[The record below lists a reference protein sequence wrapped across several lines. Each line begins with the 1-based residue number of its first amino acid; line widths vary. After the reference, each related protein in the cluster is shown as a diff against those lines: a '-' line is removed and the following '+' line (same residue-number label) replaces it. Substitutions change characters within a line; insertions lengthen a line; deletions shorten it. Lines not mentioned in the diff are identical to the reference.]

1 MSKDNRFSILTLNIL
16 VWHMYV
22 MFDVL
27 QVIHIAV
34 VCAGHSASRQV
45 VTLIKSILFHRR
57 NPLHFHFISDAIA
70 EKILT
75 VLFKTWEITAGKDI
89 LEKYIMYCKNLK
101 WCSRYMFRL
110 LREGKLGDWREHL
123 FCCFDFIPRKAEK
136 FLFINPW
143 WRSNI
148 IVILKHQRGLKLQ
161 LLIQT
166 GVHAENWLLIKYIA
180 EMKIIVVSSVCLLF
194 ILICIHCSGLTQC
207 PFSLQLTLVFT
218 AQKS

>member
-101 WCSRYMFRL
+101 WCSGYMFRL
-110 LREGKLGDWREHL
+110 LREGKLGE
-123 FCCFDFIPRKAEK
+123 
-136 FLFINPW
+136 N
-143 WRSNI
+143 
-148 IVILKHQRGLKLQ
+148 LKGALYFVV
-161 LLIQT
+161 LISFP
-166 GVHAENWLLIKYIA
+166 ER
-180 EMKIIVVSSVCLLF
+180 
-194 ILICIHCSGLTQC
+194 
-207 PFSLQLTLVFT
+207 
-218 AQKS
+218 QKSFYL

>member
-16 VWHMYV
+16 VWHMYM

-101 WCSRYMFRL
+101 WCSGYMFRL
-110 LREGKLGDWREHL
+110 LREGKLGD
-123 FCCFDFIPRKAEK
+123 
-136 FLFINPW
+136 N
-143 WRSNI
+143 
-148 IVILKHQRGLKLQ
+148 LKGALYFVV
-161 LLIQT
+161 LISFP
-166 GVHAENWLLIKYIA
+166 ER
-180 EMKIIVVSSVCLLF
+180 
-194 ILICIHCSGLTQC
+194 
-207 PFSLQLTLVFT
+207 
-218 AQKS
+218 QKSFCL

>member
-101 WCSRYMFRL
+101 WCSGYMFRL
-110 LREGKLGDWREHL
+110 LREGKLGD
-123 FCCFDFIPRKAEK
+123 
-136 FLFINPW
+136 N
-143 WRSNI
+143 
-148 IVILKHQRGLKLQ
+148 LKGALYFVV
-161 LLIQT
+161 LISFP
-166 GVHAENWLLIKYIA
+166 ER
-180 EMKIIVVSSVCLLF
+180 
-194 ILICIHCSGLTQC
+194 
-207 PFSLQLTLVFT
+207 
-218 AQKS
+218 QKSFYL

>member
-16 VWHMYV
+16 VWHVYV

-101 WCSRYMFRL
+101 WCSGYIFRL
-110 LREGKLGDWREHL
+110 LREGKLGD
-123 FCCFDFIPRKAEK
+123 
-136 FLFINPW
+136 N
-143 WRSNI
+143 
-148 IVILKHQRGLKLQ
+148 LKGALYFVV
-161 LLIQT
+161 LISFP
-166 GVHAENWLLIKYIA
+166 ER
-180 EMKIIVVSSVCLLF
+180 
-194 ILICIHCSGLTQC
+194 
-207 PFSLQLTLVFT
+207 
-218 AQKS
+218 QKSFCL

>member
-101 WCSRYMFRL
+101 WCSGYMFRL
-110 LREGKLGDWREHL
+110 LREWKLGD
-123 FCCFDFIPRKAEK
+123 
-136 FLFINPW
+136 N
-143 WRSNI
+143 
-148 IVILKHQRGLKLQ
+148 LKGALYFVV
-161 LLIQT
+161 LISFP
-166 GVHAENWLLIKYIA
+166 ER
-180 EMKIIVVSSVCLLF
+180 
-194 ILICIHCSGLTQC
+194 
-207 PFSLQLTLVFT
+207 
-218 AQKS
+218 QKSFCF

>member
-16 VWHMYV
+16 VWHMHV

-57 NPLHFHFISDAIA
+57 NPLHFHFISDGIA

-101 WCSRYMFRL
+101 WCSGYMFRL
-110 LREGKLGDWREHL
+110 LREGKLGDNLKGALYFVVLISFPERQKR
-123 FCCFDFIPRKAEK
+123 FC
-136 FLFINPW
+136 L
-143 WRSNI
+143 
-148 IVILKHQRGLKLQ
+148 
-161 LLIQT
+161 
-166 GVHAENWLLIKYIA
+166 
-180 EMKIIVVSSVCLLF
+180 
-194 ILICIHCSGLTQC
+194 
-207 PFSLQLTLVFT
+207 
-218 AQKS
+218 

>member
-34 VCAGHSASRQV
+34 VCAGHSASQQV

-101 WCSRYMFRL
+101 WCSGYMFRL
-110 LREGKLGDWREHL
+110 LREGKLGD
-123 FCCFDFIPRKAEK
+123 
-136 FLFINPW
+136 N
-143 WRSNI
+143 
-148 IVILKHQRGLKLQ
+148 LKGALYFVV
-161 LLIQT
+161 LISFP
-166 GVHAENWLLIKYIA
+166 ER
-180 EMKIIVVSSVCLLF
+180 
-194 ILICIHCSGLTQC
+194 
-207 PFSLQLTLVFT
+207 
-218 AQKS
+218 QKSFCL

>member
-101 WCSRYMFRL
+101 WCSGYMFRL
-110 LREGKLGDWREHL
+110 LREGKLGD
-123 FCCFDFIPRKAEK
+123 
-136 FLFINPW
+136 N
-143 WRSNI
+143 
-148 IVILKHQRGLKLQ
+148 LKGAPYFVV
-161 LLIQT
+161 LISFP
-166 GVHAENWLLIKYIA
+166 ER
-180 EMKIIVVSSVCLLF
+180 
-194 ILICIHCSGLTQC
+194 
-207 PFSLQLTLVFT
+207 
-218 AQKS
+218 QKSFCL

>member
-1 MSKDNRFSILTLNIL
+1 MSKGNRFSILTLNIL

-75 VLFKTWEITAGKDI
+75 ILFKTWEITAGKDI
-89 LEKYIMYCKNLK
+89 LEKYIMYCKSLK
-101 WCSRYMFRL
+101 WCS
-110 LREGKLGDWREHL
+110 
-123 FCCFDFIPRKAEK
+123 
-136 FLFINPW
+136 
-143 WRSNI
+143 
-148 IVILKHQRGLKLQ
+148 
-161 LLIQT
+161 
-166 GVHAENWLLIKYIA
+166 
-180 EMKIIVVSSVCLLF
+180 CLD
-194 ILICIHCSGLTQC
+194 C
-207 PFSLQLTLVFT
+207 
-218 AQKS
+218 

>member
-89 LEKYIMYCKNLK
+89 LEKYIMYCRSLK
-101 WCSRYMFRL
+101 WCSGYMFRL
-110 LREGKLGDWREHL
+110 LREGKLGDY
-123 FCCFDFIPRKAEK
+123 
-136 FLFINPW
+136 
-143 WRSNI
+143 
-148 IVILKHQRGLKLQ
+148 LKGTLC
-161 LLIQT
+161 LI
-166 GVHAENWLLIKYIA
+166 
-180 EMKIIVVSSVCLLF
+180 LLF
-194 ILICIHCSGLTQC
+194 
-207 PFSLQLTLVFT
+207 
-218 AQKS
+218 

>member
-16 VWHMYV
+16 VWHMHV

-57 NPLHFHFISDAIA
+57 NPLHFHFISDGIA

-101 WCSRYMFRL
+101 WCSGYMFRL
-110 LREGKLGDWREHL
+110 LREGKLGD
-123 FCCFDFIPRKAEK
+123 
-136 FLFINPW
+136 N
-143 WRSNI
+143 
-148 IVILKHQRGLKLQ
+148 LKGALYFVV
-161 LLIQT
+161 LISFP
-166 GVHAENWLLIKYIA
+166 ER
-180 EMKIIVVSSVCLLF
+180 
-194 ILICIHCSGLTQC
+194 
-207 PFSLQLTLVFT
+207 
-218 AQKS
+218 QKSFCL

>member
-34 VCAGHSASRQV
+34 VCAGHSTSRQV

-89 LEKYIMYCKNLK
+89 LEKYIK
-101 WCSRYMFRL
+101 WCSGYMFRL
-110 LREGKLGDWREHL
+110 LREGKLGD
-123 FCCFDFIPRKAEK
+123 
-136 FLFINPW
+136 N
-143 WRSNI
+143 
-148 IVILKHQRGLKLQ
+148 LKGALYFVV
-161 LLIQT
+161 LISFP
-166 GVHAENWLLIKYIA
+166 ER
-180 EMKIIVVSSVCLLF
+180 
-194 ILICIHCSGLTQC
+194 
-207 PFSLQLTLVFT
+207 
-218 AQKS
+218 QKSFCL

>member
-89 LEKYIMYCKNLK
+89 LEKYIMYCKSLK
-101 WCSRYMFRL
+101 WCSGYMFRL
-110 LREGKLGDWREHL
+110 LREGKLGD
-123 FCCFDFIPRKAEK
+123 
-136 FLFINPW
+136 N
-143 WRSNI
+143 
-148 IVILKHQRGLKLQ
+148 LKGALYFVV
-161 LLIQT
+161 LISFP
-166 GVHAENWLLIKYIA
+166 ER
-180 EMKIIVVSSVCLLF
+180 
-194 ILICIHCSGLTQC
+194 
-207 PFSLQLTLVFT
+207 
-218 AQKS
+218 QKSFCL

>member
-1 MSKDNRFSILTLNIL
+1 MSKDNRFSILTLNIF

-45 VTLIKSILFHRR
+45 VTLTKSILFHRR

-101 WCSRYMFRL
+101 WCSGYMCRL
-110 LREGKLGDWREHL
+110 LREGKLGD
-123 FCCFDFIPRKAEK
+123 
-136 FLFINPW
+136 N
-143 WRSNI
+143 
-148 IVILKHQRGLKLQ
+148 LKGALYFVV
-161 LLIQT
+161 LISFP
-166 GVHAENWLLIKYIA
+166 ER
-180 EMKIIVVSSVCLLF
+180 
-194 ILICIHCSGLTQC
+194 
-207 PFSLQLTLVFT
+207 
-218 AQKS
+218 QKSFCL

>member
-89 LEKYIMYCKNLK
+89 LEKYIMYCKSLK
-101 WCSRYMFRL
+101 WCSGYMFRL
-110 LREGKLGDWREHL
+110 LREGTLGDY
-123 FCCFDFIPRKAEK
+123 
-136 FLFINPW
+136 
-143 WRSNI
+143 
-148 IVILKHQRGLKLQ
+148 LKGTLC
-161 LLIQT
+161 LI
-166 GVHAENWLLIKYIA
+166 
-180 EMKIIVVSSVCLLF
+180 LLF
-194 ILICIHCSGLTQC
+194 
-207 PFSLQLTLVFT
+207 
-218 AQKS
+218 

>member
-89 LEKYIMYCKNLK
+89 LEKYIMYCKKLK
-101 WCSRYMFRL
+101 WCSGYMFRL
-110 LREGKLGDWREHL
+110 LREGKLGD
-123 FCCFDFIPRKAEK
+123 
-136 FLFINPW
+136 N
-143 WRSNI
+143 
-148 IVILKHQRGLKLQ
+148 LKGALYFVV
-161 LLIQT
+161 LISFP
-166 GVHAENWLLIKYIA
+166 ER
-180 EMKIIVVSSVCLLF
+180 
-194 ILICIHCSGLTQC
+194 
-207 PFSLQLTLVFT
+207 
-218 AQKS
+218 QKSFCL

>member
-1 MSKDNRFSILTLNIL
+1 MSKDNIFSILTLNIL

-101 WCSRYMFRL
+101 WCSGYMFRL
-110 LREGKLGDWREHL
+110 LREGKLGD
-123 FCCFDFIPRKAEK
+123 
-136 FLFINPW
+136 N
-143 WRSNI
+143 
-148 IVILKHQRGLKLQ
+148 LKGALYFVV
-161 LLIQT
+161 LISFP
-166 GVHAENWLLIKYIA
+166 ER
-180 EMKIIVVSSVCLLF
+180 
-194 ILICIHCSGLTQC
+194 
-207 PFSLQLTLVFT
+207 
-218 AQKS
+218 QKSFCL